1 MVQHFLSLQAKMNG
15 LKMSSEKRWAVWV
28 GGIEV
33 NDYLLTK
40 DQAERVA
47 NFYRED
53 GYDDVAI
60 EEVKVSH

>member
-1 MVQHFLSLQAKMNG
+1 MNG
-15 LKMSSEKRWAVWV
+15 LKMSSERCWAVWV

-53 GYDDVAI
+53 GHDDVAI